1 MFDPFE
7 YLAPTMDGQTDP
19 PPPAPTPTPTP
30 TPPPSEPGKND

>member
-1 MFDPFE
+1 MFE
-7 YLAPTMDGQTDP
+7 YLEPIVMDGQTDP